1 MSKERIIELWSKL
14 DHFKVNEKTPGAGL
28 VAAIGMNQK
37 TGDMIVQYMENLNSA
52 GDKDVQRRYTII
64 PREQVVRIDG
74 VHIDGPTLVTPT
86 GMEV

>member
-14 DHFKVNEKTPGAGL
+14 DHFKVNEKTPVGL
-28 VAAIGMNQK
+28 VAAIGTNKK

-64 PREQVVRIDG
+64 PREQVIRIDG